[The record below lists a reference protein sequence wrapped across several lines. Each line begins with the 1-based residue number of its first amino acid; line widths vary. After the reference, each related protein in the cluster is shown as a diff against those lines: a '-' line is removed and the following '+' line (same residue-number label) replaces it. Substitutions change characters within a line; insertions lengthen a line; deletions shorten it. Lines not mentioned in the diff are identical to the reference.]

1 MVLNKMMMSILILFS
16 GNIYAQTNNDILKLV
31 TSTIKENSV
40 INNPV
45 DAETFNLIVLQA
57 GIRNLYADE
66 KPMYKTISNSIA
78 LSAKVVPLAMKQKDS
93 TTLTSKFGVVT
104 ITPNFDN
111 DKQNDMFAINYFNV
125 PKKECNRLIW
135 NVFNQFTQI
144 KVEQNILVINKK
156 ITNCTKNKNTITFNS
171 I

>member
-1 MVLNKMMMSILILFS
+1 MVLNKMIISILILFS
-16 GNIYAQTNNDILKLV
+16 GNIHAQTNNDILKLAA
-31 TSTIKENSV
+31 STIKENSV
-40 INNPV
+40 SNNPV

-66 KPMYKTISNSIA
+66 KPNYETISNSIA
-78 LSAKVVPLAMKQKDS
+78 LSAKVVPLDMKQKDS
-93 TTLTSKFGVVT
+93 TTLMSKFGVVT
-104 ITPNFDN
+104 ITPNVDN
-111 DKQNDMFAINYFNV
+111 NKQSNMFAINYFNV